1 MTNLTSSS
9 RLKAKRDTFFLP
21 DPKGGVYFRNN
32 VSSFRLEGQTIYQW
46 IEKLLPMFNGE
57 QTLEALT
64 EGLTGPY
71 RDRVYEIA
79 ETLYKNGFVR
89 DVSKDIPHQLN
100 RQVLEKFASQIEF
113 IENFVESGAYQFQ
126 EYRQAK
132 VLAVGSGPFLI
143 SLVSALMESGLPKL
157 NVVITEPIPTNRLR
171 LNELVQNARKIDS
184 DVELEEVPYHKGAG
198 KNFWKQAVQ
207 PYDWILYVSQ
217 DGNVN
222 ELRKL
227 NQVCQEEKKAFLP
240 AICLE
245 KLGFFGP
252 LTHPESEGCFE
263 SAWRRIHQPV
273 VEADGEPQSFSSTS
287 GAILANVSVFEFF
300 KKATGIAGSN
310 QSNQIY
316 LLNLETMEGDWL
328 SFIPHPSVMSKSG
341 KPELVE
347 DLDVRLKQESD
358 RNEQKDLLEYF
369 SRLTSE
375 EIGIFHTWEE
385 RNLPQLP
392 LSQCYVQS
400 VNPVSRGPAELLPEV
415 VCLGL
420 THEEA
425 RRNAGLMGIEMYVSK
440 MIYPSHVYDFKNQTD
455 KVGANLPEGFIGIGS
470 GETIA
475 EAVCRGLQAYLDEEL
490 KNRKGDHLNTV
501 FGVPMGAIEDNRCRF
516 YLNALT
522 TLNGSPAIGL
532 KEDILGFPV
541 VWVRSNGCWYTGT
554 GLNTTLALRN
564 TLQQALLYAQN
575 QKNFVEKQEKE
586 SMIYLEK
593 KETKLEVPSCEEM
606 TQLDLFQSSIQV
618 LNQNSKQLF
627 VYDLSIEPFLK
638 EGLAGVYGV
647 QVREGD
653 SK

>member
-9 RLKAKRDTFFLP
+9 RLKAKRDTFFIP

-32 VSSFRLEGQTIYQW
+32 LNSFRLEGQTIYQW

-57 QTLEALT
+57 QTLGALT
-64 EGLTGPY
+64 EGLSAPY

-89 DVSKDIPHQLN
+89 DVSKDLPHQL
-100 RQVLEKFASQIEF
+100 RRPVLEKYASQIEF
-113 IENFVESGAYQFQ
+113 IENFTESGAYHFQ

-132 VLAVGSGPFLI
+132 VLAVGSGPILV
-143 SLVSALMESGLPKL
+143 SLVSALLESGLPKL
-157 NVVITEPIPTNRLR
+157 NVLVTGTVPTNRQR
-171 LNELVQNARKIDS
+171 LHELIQNARKIDS
-184 DVELEEVPYHKGAG
+184 DVELEEVSYPKGAG
-198 KNFWKQAVQ
+198 ENFWKQVVQ

-217 DGNVN
+217 DGNLN
-222 ELRKL
+222 ELRNL
-227 NQVCQEEKKAFLP
+227 NQVCQEEKKSFLP

-245 KLGFFGP
+245 KVGLSGP
-252 LTHPESEGCFE
+252 LTHPEKEVCFD
-263 SAWRRIHQPV
+263 SAWRRIHPSL
-273 VEADGEPQSFSSTS
+273 VEAEGRTQSFSSTS
-287 GAILANVSVFEFF
+287 GAILANVSAFEFF

-310 QSNQIY
+310 QDNQIY

-328 SFIPHPSVMSKSG
+328 SFISHPSVLSNSVRPG
-341 KPELVE
+341 LVD

-358 RNEQKDLLEYF
+358 RNEQKDLFEYF

-392 LSQCYVQS
+392 LSQCYVQT
-400 VNPVSRGPAELLPEV
+400 VNPVSEGPAELLPEV

-425 RRNAGLMGIEMYVSK
+425 RRNAGLTGIEMYVSK
-440 MIYPSHVYDFKNQTD
+440 IIDSPVYGFRNQIGHVHES
-455 KVGANLPEGFIGIGS
+455 LPEDFIGIGS
-470 GETIA
+470 GENIA

-490 KNRKGDHLNTV
+490 KNRKGDHQNTV
-501 FGVPMGAIEDNRCRF
+501 KGVQMGAIEDKKCRF

-532 KEDILGFPV
+532 KEDVFGFPV
-541 VWVRSNGCWYTGT
+541 VWVRSKGCWYTGV

-564 TLQQALLYAQN
+564 TLQQALLDAQN
-575 QKNFVEKQEKE
+575 QKNSVERHEKE
-586 SMIYLEK
+586 SMIYLK
-593 KETKLEVPSCEEM
+593 KNENKLEIPSCEEM
-606 TQLDLFQSSIQV
+606 TQLELLQSSIQV
-618 LNQNSKQLF
+618 LNRNSKQLL

-638 EGLAGVYGV
+638 QELAGVYGV

-653 SK
+653 S

>member
-9 RLKAKRDTFFLP
+9 RLKAKRDTFFIP

-32 VSSFRLEGQTIYQW
+32 LNSFRLEGQTIYQW

-57 QTLEALT
+57 QTLGALT

-79 ETLYKNGFVR
+79 ETLFKNGFVR
-89 DVSKDIPHQLN
+89 DVSKDLPHQL
-100 RQVLEKFASQIEF
+100 RRPVLEKYASQIEF
-113 IENFVESGAYQFQ
+113 IENFTESGAYHFQ

-132 VLAVGSGPFLI
+132 VLAVGSGPI
-143 SLVSALMESGLPKL
+143 LVSLASALLESGLPKL
-157 NVVITEPIPTNRLR
+157 NVLVTDTVPTNRLR
-171 LNELVQNARKIDS
+171 LHELIQNARKIDS
-184 DVELEEVPYHKGAG
+184 DVEFEEVSYPKGARG
-198 KNFWKQAVQ
+198 NFWKQVVQ

-217 DGNVN
+217 DGNIN
-222 ELRKL
+222 ELRNL
-227 NQVCQEEKKAFLP
+227 NQVCQEEKKSFLP

-245 KLGFFGP
+245 KVGLSGP
-252 LTHPESEGCFE
+252 LTHPETEVCFE
-263 SAWRRIHQPV
+263 SAWRRIHPSL
-273 VEADGEPQSFSSTS
+273 VEAEGEIQSFSSTS
-287 GAILANVSVFEFF
+287 GAILANVSAFEFF

-310 QSNQIY
+310 QDHQIY

-328 SFIPHPSVMSKSG
+328 SFISHPSVMSKSLRPG
-341 KPELVE
+341 LVD

-392 LSQCYVQS
+392 LSQCYVQT
-400 VNPVSRGPAELLPEV
+400 VNPVSEGPAELLPEV

-425 RRNAGLMGIEMYVSK
+425 RRNAGLTGIERYVSK
-440 MIYPSHVYDFKNQTD
+440 MIDSPVYGFRNQTGH
-455 KVGANLPEGFIGIGS
+455 VHASLPEGFIGIGS
-470 GETIA
+470 GENIA

-490 KNRKGDHLNTV
+490 KNRKGDQLNTV
-501 FGVPMGAIEDNRCRF
+501 KGVQMGAIEDKKCRF

-532 KEDILGFPV
+532 KEDVLGFPV
-541 VWVRSNGCWYTGT
+541 VWVRSKGCWYTGV
-554 GLNTTLALRN
+554 GLNPTLALQN
-564 TLQQALLYAQN
+564 TLQQALLDAQN
-575 QKNFVEKQEKE
+575 QKNAVERHEKE
-586 SMIYLEK
+586 SMIYLK
-593 KETKLEVPSCEEM
+593 KNENKLEIPSCEEM
-606 TQLDLFQSSIQV
+606 TQLELLQSSIQV
-618 LNQNSKQLF
+618 LNRNSKQLL

-638 EGLAGVYGV
+638 QELAGVYGV

-653 SK
+653 S